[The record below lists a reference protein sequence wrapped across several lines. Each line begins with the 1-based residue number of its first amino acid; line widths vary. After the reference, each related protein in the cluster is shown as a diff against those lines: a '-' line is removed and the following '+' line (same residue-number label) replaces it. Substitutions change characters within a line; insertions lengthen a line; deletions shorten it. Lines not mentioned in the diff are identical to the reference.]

1 MKGGR
6 DFAFLGQYP
15 VPPPPLYSQ
24 QTVHGGWGGRA
35 DKDAWRGNRV
45 QNPILRSSWFVERLS
60 TGTDMRPKHYY
71 GELPNVSLLSC
82 LQAEKIKMTLGNT
95 ICKDGNIVGSG
106 SMLLVDIK
114 GDYKLLLRYMCRYSD
129 KIIYTLT

>member
-6 DFAFLGQYP
+6 DFSFLGQYP

-24 QTVHGGWGGRA
+24 QTVRGGWGGRA
-35 DKDAWRGNRV
+35 DKDAWRGSRE
-45 QNPILRSSWFVERLS
+45 QKPLLRSSWFMERLS

-82 LQAEKIKMTLGNT
+82 LQAEKINMTLGNT
-95 ICKDGNIVGSG
+95 ICNDGNIVGSG
-106 SMLLVDIK
+106 NML
-114 GDYKLLLRYMCRYSD
+114 
-129 KIIYTLT
+129 